1 MKKIIDRNGRL
12 FGKISVI
19 DIVVVLLVAVLAM
32 AFYVKNHRL
41 DASKSDGADETITV
55 TMLAENLPVNAADA
69 LRVGDKVYDK
79 ERSSGGAIGVIT
91 DIEVLPA
98 GTTEELTDGT
108 FARLT
113 NEDGRN
119 VVLTIR
125 CQGAV
130 INGRYTINRVYELGA
145 NAKRSFYT
153 PYVTYKAY
161 VTGITAGD
169 AG

>member
-19 DIVVVLLVAVLAM
+19 DIVVVLLVAVLAV
-32 AFYVKNHRL
+32 AFYVKNNRL
-41 DASKSDGADETITV
+41 DASKADGADETITV
-55 TMLAENLPVNAADA
+55 TMLAENLPMNAVDA

-79 ERSSGGAIGVIT
+79 ERNSGGAIGVIT
-91 DIEVLPA
+91 NIEILPA
-98 GTTEELTDGT
+98 GTTEELSDGT

-119 VVLTIR
+119 VVLTI
-125 CQGAV
+125 QGKGTV
-130 INGRYTINRVYELGA
+130 INGRYILNRVYELGA

-153 PYVTYKAY
+153 PYVTFKAY
-161 VTGITAGD
+161 VTDIGAGN